1 MKKTRFIPYGYTV
14 RNGKTVI
21 EHAEA
26 DIIKEIFEQYV
37 NGESLKDIAESLT
50 ARKIPYTEKTD
61 VWDKARIARIIDNAK
76 YIGDGAYDPIIDEK
90 TYEIAVASKIA
101 RQRGYQQAENEA
113 VGILR
118 NNVRCECCGYPMVR
132 RICQKAKIKESWTC
146 TNPECGIRV
155 RLRDSELIA
164 KVTLL
169 INRIIEN
176 SELMIPK
183 PKERH
188 KDSPEVARIQQDI
201 NAELMRDRPSEDLI
215 VSKIG
220 DIASVLYR
228 ESDAKRD
235 ITAVIAKKHA
245 SMMQPTET
253 FTKDYYYDL
262 VAYLTLDQSG
272 KVTLHTK
279 TETELSEGDEPNGS
293 NQDTEE
299 NGNAD

>member
-26 DIIKEIFEQYV
+26 DIIKEIFEEYV

-76 YIGDGAYDPIIDEK
+76 YIGDGEYDPIIDEK

-253 FTKDYYYDL
+253 FTKAYYRAEWVL
-262 VAYLTLDQSG
+262 G
-272 KVTLHTK
+272 
-279 TETELSEGDEPNGS
+279 
-293 NQDTEE
+293 
-299 NGNAD
+299 